1 MSQFYLSI
9 KGVRQGQFKGTPNLR
24 NSNDWMTGTRFSMQV
39 DVPYD
44 SSTGH
49 PTGRRRYVPLII
61 SKEWGA
67 ASLQILQALATS
79 ETLNPVILEFI
90 HTGAEGDESVWQR
103 ITLTNASI
111 LDVRRYADFGAR
123 EIEQGPH
130 EMEDI
135 SFVFQKIAVDDL
147 IGSTV
152 GAKLISGGTYR
163 CRAAGPVCRR
173 RGAAK
178 EDLRRRAVDQPF
190 HGPNLRRPN
199 PLLGRRLVRDDIVD
213 VAVLRA

>member
-9 KGVRQGQFKGTPNLR
+9 KGTRQGQFKGTPNLR
-24 NSNDWMTGTRFSMQV
+24 NSNDWMAGTRFSMQV

-44 SSTGH
+44 SGTGH
-49 PTGRRRYVPLII
+49 PTGRRRYIPLTI

-67 ASLQILQALATS
+67 ASLQILQAVANS

-103 ITLTNASI
+103 ITLTNALI
-111 LDVRRYADFGAR
+111 VDIRRYADFSAR
-123 EIEQGPH
+123 EIEQSPH

-147 IGSTV
+147 IGSTHF
-152 GAKLISGGTYR
+152 LDDWSGPV
-163 CRAAGPVCRR
+163 AGPAGGPG
-173 RGAAK
+173 RG
-178 EDLRRRAVDQPF
+178 D
-190 HGPNLRRPN
+190 
-199 PLLGRRLVRDDIVD
+199 
-213 VAVLRA
+213 